1 MVLSS
6 TMDYLEWINHQNP
19 SLDMSWLI
27 NYIET
32 TKKISPQTPEITIA
46 RDIAANNSLG
56 CGLLRKRNNDTPM
69 VINEANRQLHDL
81 IDKDKDKSGDHNA
94 VIRNIEIHGIITDVT
109 GFRIIDWCGK
119 CKRKV
124 KTKVCNKCGA
134 KSSARLQVFGQI
146 SDPTGTMP
154 FYGEDRVAEILLSAH
169 PAHIVRN
176 IDIQR
181 GILFTFK
188 YHLKQSK
195 NAEKNKTNL
204 GNPWNLLST
213 LVNSIYAENLIGLPV
228 CMAGNIELTNNN
240 GKKKIMKVF
249 WFETKTYQEEV
260 IDLEKRSEIKRGS
273 KTPLIARRI
282 ECLKIM

>member
-19 SLDMSWLI
+19 SLGMSWLV

-32 TKKISPQTPEITIA
+32 TRKISPQTPEIAIA

-56 CGLLRKRNNDTPM
+56 CGLLRKRNNDIHMT
-69 VINEANRQLHDL
+69 ISEANKRLHDL
-81 IDKDKDKSGDHNA
+81 IEENKNKSGSHDA
-94 VIRNIEIHGIITDVT
+94 VIRNIEICGIITDIT
-109 GFRIIDWCGK
+109 GFRIMDWCGK
-119 CKRKV
+119 CKRRL
-124 KTKVCNKCGA
+124 KTKVCKKCGA
-134 KSSARLQVFGQI
+134 ESSAKLQVFGQI

-169 PAHIVRN
+169 PAHIVSN

-188 YHLKQSK
+188 YHLKRSK
-195 NAEKNKTNL
+195 NAEKNKINL
-204 GNPWNLLST
+204 GNPWKLLST
-213 LVNSIYAENLIGLPV
+213 LVNSNYAENLIGLPV
-228 CMAGNIELTNNN
+228 YMAGNIELTNNN
-240 GKKKIMKVF
+240 GKKKIMKIF

-260 IDLEKRSEIKRGS
+260 IDIEKRSEIKQGS
-273 KTPLIARRI
+273 KTPLIAKRI

>member
-6 TMDYLEWINHQNP
+6 TMDYLEWIAHQNP
-19 SLDMSWLI
+19 SLGISWLV

-32 TKKISPQTPEITIA
+32 TRKIAPQTPEMTIA

-69 VINEANRQLHDL
+69 TINEACRCLHNL
-81 IDKDKDKSGDHNA
+81 IDKDKNKRKDLDA
-94 VIRNIEIHGIITDVT
+94 AIRNIEIRGIITDVI
-109 GFRIIDWCGK
+109 GFRIVNWCGN
-119 CKRKV
+119 CKRRV
-124 KTKVCNKCGA
+124 KTKICVKCG
-134 KSSARLQVFGQI
+134 SESIARLQVFGQV
-146 SDPTGTMP
+146 SDPTGTIQ

-169 PAHIVRN
+169 PAQIVSK

-181 GILFTFK
+181 GILFTIK
-188 YHLKQSK
+188 YHLKQPK
-195 NAEKNKTNL
+195 NAEKNKINL

-228 CMAGNIELTNNN
+228 CMAGNLELTNNN
-240 GKKKIMKVF
+240 GKKKIMKIF

-260 IDLEKRSEIKRGS
+260 IDLEKRSEIKQGS
-273 KTPLIARRI
+273 KTPLIAKRI
-282 ECLKIM
+282 ECLRIM